1 MAMKKNTVIPLR
13 LMLRLPPEVHQIA
26 KEMSE
31 QQLRSLNSEIVYQL
45 KRAYGLVEKE
55 EVAA

>member
-1 MAMKKNTVIPLR
+1 MKKNTVTPLR

-26 KEMSE
+26 KEMSV

-45 KRAYGLVEKE
+45 KRSYGLIGKE
-55 EVAA
+55 EEAA